1 MQIFSP
7 RSILVSMIMFV
18 LISLSR
24 RHVST
29 FLLSRAVTEKNMLIK
44 DTTKELFILTFF
56 FPRKPICWFQ
66 PPSGEGIVSAEA
78 PRRCGGFLTP
88 LIASW

>member
-1 MQIFSP
+1 
-7 RSILVSMIMFV
+7 MIMFV
-18 LISLSR
+18 LISLSG

-56 FPRKPICWFQ
+56 FPGSQYAGFSLLQGKELSLRKLL
-66 PPSGEGIVSAEA
+66 EDV
-78 PRRCGGFLTP
+78 GGFSP
-88 LIASW
+88 L

>member
-1 MQIFSP
+1 
-7 RSILVSMIMFV
+7 MIMFV
-18 LISLSR
+18 LISLSG

-56 FPRKPICWFQ
+56 FFFQ
-66 PPSGEGIVSAEA
+66 EANMLVSASF
-78 PRRCGGFLTP
+78 RKRNCLCR
-88 LIASW
+88 SS

>member
-1 MQIFSP
+1 
-7 RSILVSMIMFV
+7 MIMFV
-18 LISLSR
+18 LISPSG

-56 FPRKPICWFQ
+56 FFQ
-66 PPSGEGIVSAEA
+66 EANMLVSASF
-78 PRRCGGFLTP
+78 RRRNCLCR
-88 LIASW
+88 SS

>member
-18 LISLSR
+18 LISPSG

-56 FPRKPICWFQ
+56 FFPGSQYAGFSLLQEKELSLQ
-66 PPSGEGIVSAEA
+66 KLLEDV
-78 PRRCGGFLTP
+78 GGFSP
-88 LIASW
+88 F